1 MRSRRATVMLAG
13 AMAALLAL
21 GAGWGGAHAAPAA
34 ASAAEAYALLVDV
47 DLLTAQVPLD
57 VGPISWAAQE
67 YPPGAANP
75 NETSALEAGPQPADG
90 SVVNH
95 VGVMSA
101 GALADDPPL
110 AGAFAEA
117 ADVSLLGGE
126 VSLISADLVRA
137 QSFSNCDED
146 PTGVVTFENLVVN
159 GQQIENTPEPNTV
172 IELPVA
178 NVILNEQHPAS
189 DGRGYVVNAVHVVS
203 TTTGD
208 PLFRGDVIVSH
219 AMSTVVCPNGA
230 GSTGGEN
237 PIQITKDVA
246 PSSTTAGGQVTY
258 TATFANDA
266 ETDCL
271 VTEAIDHLPIG
282 FTLVSTAGDLG
293 DTSATRNRPGGGVDV
308 LVGNGVTIPV
318 GESAT
323 QTFVVKVG
331 DNVAPGTY
339 YNDVELFCGNLGNF
353 LKGLDAP
360 VTITAATVPT
370 TTSSTAP
377 PPAGELPETGGS
389 LPVGP
394 ILAVLGTGL
403 ALALLG
409 RRTQRA
415 AWTAP
420 SSRDL

>member
-1 MRSRRATVMLAG
+1 MHSRARTAVLAA
-13 AMAALLAL
+13 AMAAFLAL
-21 GAGWGGAHAAPAA
+21 GAGAGGVHAAPAP
-34 ASAAEAYALLVDV
+34 ASAAESYALLVDV

-101 GALADDPPL
+101 GALADDPPM

-117 ADVSLLGGE
+117 ADVSLLGSE
-126 VSLISADLVRA
+126 VSLVSADLVRA

-172 IELPVA
+172 IALPVA

-189 DGRGYVVNAVHVVS
+189 DGRGWVVNAIHVVS
-203 TTTGD
+203 TTEGD

-230 GSTGGEN
+230 ASTGGEN
-237 PIQITKDVA
+237 PIQITKDVV
-246 PSSTTAGGQVTY
+246 PSSTTAGSQVTY
-258 TATFANDA
+258 TATFTNDDPDV
-266 ETDCL
+266 DCL

-293 DTSATRNRPGGGVDV
+293 DTSSTRNRPGGGVDV
-308 LVGNGVTIPV
+308 LVGNGVTIPA

-331 DNVAPGTY
+331 DAVAPGTY
-339 YNDVELFCGNLGNF
+339 YNDVELFCGNMGNF

-360 VTITAATVPT
+360 VTITAATTPTTAPT
-370 TTSSTAP
+370 TTSSIAR
-377 PPAGELPETGGS
+377 AAELPDTGGS
-389 LPVGP
+389 VPVLP
-394 ILAVLGTGL
+394 ILAVLGSGL
-403 ALALLG
+403 ALGVL
-409 RRTQRA
+409 RQRA
-415 AWTAP
+415 AA
-420 SSRDL
+420 SNRDL